1 MGTLCDSVALR
12 TRSAAIMGLAPPPT
26 RREELAEFLR
36 HLRERTAPESVGIET
51 DPTISRRRTPG
62 LRREEVSQLAGVGL
76 SWYTWLEQGREI
88 TPSPSVL
95 DALAR
100 VFALNGVECG
110 HLFDLAGVPRPGDAE
125 PYPTQAPPELAAFVQ
140 SFEPFP
146 SFLLNPR
153 ADVLAFNPAA
163 ERVISIPGPGPDGAR
178 NLLRHLLTAPGPFV
192 ESRAQT
198 TRMTV
203 ARFRA
208 AHARRYDDPRF
219 RELIEALLRESPRF
233 RELWPRHEVL
243 DSQSGSK
250 TVEHAEMGTLRLLHL
265 QSIPTSEPELRL
277 AQYLP
282 ADEATREALVAAS
295 ERAAV
300 AGSQAQAAPQ
310 AQAA

>member
-1 MGTLCDSVALR
+1 MRTLCASVAAP
-12 TRSAAIMGLAPPPT
+12 TRRADILGLAPPPT

-36 HLRERTAPESVGIET
+36 HLRERTAPDSVGLET
-51 DPTISRRRTPG
+51 DPPTRRRRTPG

-76 SWYTWLEQGREI
+76 SWYTWLEQGRDI

-100 VFALNGVECG
+100 VFALSSAERG
-110 HLFDLAGVPRPGDAE
+110 HLFDLAGVARPDDAE
-125 PYPTQAPPELAAFVQ
+125 PYATEAPPELAAFVQ

-153 ADVLAFNPAA
+153 ADMLAFNPAA
-163 ERVISIPGPGPDGAR
+163 ARVIGIPEPGADGAR
-178 NLLRHLLTAPGPFV
+178 NLLWHLFTAAGPISD
-192 ESRAQT
+192 SRAQT
-198 TRMTV
+198 ARMTV

-219 RELIEALLRESPRF
+219 RELIEALLGESPRF

-243 DSQSGSK
+243 DSQSGVK
-250 TVEHAEMGTLRLLHL
+250 TVEHATLGTLRLLHL
-265 QSIPTSEPELRL
+265 QTIPTSDPELRL

-282 ADEATREALVAAS
+282 ADGSTRATLVAAS
-295 ERAAV
+295 ERAIAHD
-300 AGSQAQAAPQ
+300 ARAAHRR
-310 AQAA
+310 AA

>member
-1 MGTLCDSVALR
+1 MATLCDSVALR

-36 HLRERTAPESVGIET
+36 HLRDRTTPESVGLET
-51 DPTISRRRTPG
+51 DPTHPTTRRRRTPG

-100 VFALNGVECG
+100 VFALNGAERG

-146 SFLLNPR
+146 SFLINPR
-153 ADVLAFNPAA
+153 TDVLAFNPAA
-163 ERVISIPGPGPDGAR
+163 DRVISIPRPGPDGAR

-295 ERAAV
+295 ERAAETLV
-300 AGSQAQAAPQ
+300 AGDRQAA
-310 AQAA
+310 